1 MLGSVCSTRRC
12 SNTAGR
18 GVSISGERMPKQK
31 RRRRREKEG
40 GEKRGRKGHE
50 EARNEGQVSISL
62 YLPGK
67 NERTK
72 QMNRRE
78 EGMITTKMI
87 IFNQNH
93 DNNNK

>member
-1 MLGSVCSTRRC
+1 
-12 SNTAGR
+12 
-18 GVSISGERMPKQK
+18 MPEQK
-31 RRRRREKEG
+31 RGRREKEG
-40 GEKRGRKGHE
+40 GEKRKKGQEWRKE
-50 EARNEGQVSISL
+50 DKVSISL

-67 NERTK
+67 NVERTK

>member
-1 MLGSVCSTRRC
+1 MLQG
-12 SNTAGR
+12 
-18 GVSISGERMPKQK
+18 GVIEVFLQYIWIENARAEQKKMTMK
-31 RRRRREKEG
+31 RRRQGK
-40 GEKRGRKGHE
+40 KGQE
-50 EARNEGQVSISL
+50 CKKEGQVSISL

-67 NERTK
+67 NVERTK

-93 DNNNK
+93 DNNKQNIN

>member
-1 MLGSVCSTRRC
+1 MILQGGVIKEFLYLDRRC
-12 SNTAGR
+12 QSR
-18 GVSISGERMPKQK
+18 KEERKK
-31 RRRRREKEG
+31 VERKEG
-40 GEKRGRKGHE
+40 KKVE
-50 EARNEGQVSISL
+50 EGGQDSKSL
-62 YLPGK
+62 YLTGK
-67 NERTK
+67 NVERTK

>member
-1 MLGSVCSTRRC
+1 
-12 SNTAGR
+12 
-18 GVSISGERMPKQK
+18 MPEQK
-31 RRRRREKEG
+31 RGRREKEG
-40 GEKRGRKGHE
+40 GEKRKKDQEEWRKE
-50 EARNEGQVSISL
+50 DKVSISL

-67 NERTK
+67 NVERTK